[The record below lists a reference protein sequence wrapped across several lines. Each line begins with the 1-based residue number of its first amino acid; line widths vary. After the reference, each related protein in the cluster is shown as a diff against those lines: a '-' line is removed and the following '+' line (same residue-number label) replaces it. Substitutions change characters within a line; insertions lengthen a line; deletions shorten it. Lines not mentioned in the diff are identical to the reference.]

1 MVYILCLCVLDDGD
15 ALGVVLMVGFVRWYL
30 FIFFIK
36 CQSPIEKEPK
46 RENLSVNRVFIIE
59 RFRETV

>member
-1 MVYILCLCVLDDGD
+1 MITSIVRRLFVECGVYIMFVCVLDDGD

-36 CQSPIEKEPK
+36 CQSRKNQ
-46 RENLSVNRVFIIE
+46 RERI
-59 RFRETV
+59 